1 MLLPVSSLLG
11 SERGSQSVARV
22 IQATYGRPVTIAS
35 DGLRYQLHYDAAKQ
49 TVVLKVSGGESNQQV
64 QVSANRDL
72 VALLMKYGDL
82 SLTPFQSGA
91 RHVPVLKG
99 LVPTPTPTQ
108 ILLIYEPTKASVM
121 YEPRADSQMAP
132 AMRSHPMLAAMHPI
146 DARGVGRILA
156 QQPASGLGFPPPG
169 ASPQPSPL
177 ENSDQLVRSVITS
190 VSVDQGNKK
199 MLIPDINPAMP
210 RPIAPDALPNSV
222 PITQPIAAE
231 LGLKSGQVIQAL
243 VSSAGDKMAL
253 QLNNRDIP
261 LPPGMRLPEGQVTL
275 RVAQGQ
281 QGLMLLFNQA
291 AASPASQAAAV
302 GGLSATLAEIL
313 ARPSFKSQISS
324 LFSPRTL
331 ETLLSGQGL
340 DREAVRLKNQRLD
353 SNHLNAQA
361 IARGVQ
367 FGGLNTERALLEGI
381 SLSAQTLKPWLRQ
394 LLRLLPAQLELTA
407 KISEL
412 IGDLERFQLDAVP
425 SSAGR
430 DYSGFASLLLFR
442 DQPPVELVFERFRSV
457 DDERHS
463 SWVINLHTSLEHL
476 GEIWLK
482 STFSQ
487 SNVELVMWAVEK
499 KTVDLARESSLDLQE
514 ALSELGLNMRS
525 FQILNSERTN
535 FPERS
540 MPMHSNLDLKA

>member
-1 MLLPVSSLLG
+1 MLLPVSNPLG
-11 SERGSQSVARV
+11 SEQGSQSVART
-22 IQATYGRPVTIAS
+22 IQATYGRPVTIMS
-35 DGLRYQLHYDAAKQ
+35 SGLSYQLHYDATKQ
-49 TVVLKVSGGESNQQV
+49 TVVLKVSGSESNQQV

-72 VALLMKYGDL
+72 VALLTKYGDL
-82 SLTPFQSGA
+82 SLTPVRSGA
-91 RHVPVLKG
+91 GHVPVLKG

-108 ILLIYEPTKASVM
+108 ILLLYETTKSSLTR
-121 YEPRADSQMAP
+121 ESPADGQMGP

-146 DARGVGRILA
+146 DARGVSRMLT
-156 QQPASGLGFPPPG
+156 QQPSSALGFPL

-177 ENSDQLVRSVITS
+177 ENSDQLVRSVIAS
-190 VSVDQGNKK
+190 VSAEQGNKK

-231 LGLKSGQVIQAL
+231 LGLKSGQVVQAL

-275 RVAQGQ
+275 RVAQSQ
-281 QGLMLLFNQA
+281 QGMVLLFNQA
-291 AASPASQAAAV
+291 PAAPASQAAAV

-313 ARPSFKSQISS
+313 ARPSSKSQISS
-324 LFSPRTL
+324 VFSPRTL

-340 DREAVRLKNQRLD
+340 DREAARLQNQRLD
-353 SNHLNAQA
+353 SNNLNAQA
-361 IARGVQ
+361 IARGIQ

-394 LLRLLPAQLELTA
+394 ILRLLPAQSELTTR
-407 KISEL
+407 IGEL
-412 IGDLERFQLDAVP
+412 IGDLERFQLDSVP
-425 SSAGR
+425 SSTGR
-430 DYSGFASLLLFR
+430 EYSGFASLLLFR
-442 DQPPVELVFERFRSV
+442 DQPPVELIFERFQSV
-457 DDERHS
+457 DDGRHS

-499 KTVDLARESSLDLQE
+499 KTSELAKEGSLDLQE
-514 ALSELGLNMRS
+514 AFSELGLNMLS

-540 MPMHSNLDLKA
+540 MSTHSNLDLEA

>member
-1 MLLPVSSLLG
+1 MLLPVSNPLG
-11 SERGSQSVARV
+11 SEQGSQSVART
-22 IQATYGRPVTIAS
+22 IQATYGRPVTIMS
-35 DGLRYQLHYDAAKQ
+35 SGLSYQLHYDATKQ
-49 TVVLKVSGGESNQQV
+49 TVVLKVSGSESNQQV

-72 VALLMKYGDL
+72 VALLTKYGDL
-82 SLTPFQSGA
+82 SLTPVRSGA
-91 RHVPVLKG
+91 GHVPVLKG

-108 ILLIYEPTKASVM
+108 ILLLYETTKSSVM
-121 YEPRADSQMAP
+121 RESRADGQIGP

-146 DARGVGRILA
+146 DARGVSRMLT
-156 QQPASGLGFPPPG
+156 QQPSSALGFPL

-177 ENSDQLVRSVITS
+177 ENSDQLVRSVIAS
-190 VSVDQGNKK
+190 VSAEQGNKK

-231 LGLKSGQVIQAL
+231 LGLKSGQVVQAL

-275 RVAQGQ
+275 RVAQSQ
-281 QGLMLLFNQA
+281 QGMVLLFNQTPA
-291 AASPASQAAAV
+291 APASQTAAV

-313 ARPSFKSQISS
+313 ARPSSKTQISS
-324 LFSPRTL
+324 VFSPRTL

-340 DREAVRLKNQRLD
+340 DREAARLQNQRLD
-353 SNHLNAQA
+353 SNNLNAQA
-361 IARGVQ
+361 IARGIQ

-394 LLRLLPAQLELTA
+394 ILRLLPAQSELTTR
-407 KISEL
+407 IGEL
-412 IGDLERFQLDAVP
+412 IGDLERFQLDSVP
-425 SSAGR
+425 SSTGR
-430 DYSGFASLLLFR
+430 EYSGFASLLLFR
-442 DQPPVELVFERFRSV
+442 DQPPVELVFERFKSV
-457 DDERHS
+457 DDERYS

-499 KTVDLARESSLDLQE
+499 KTSELAKEGSLDLQE
-514 ALSELGLNMRS
+514 AFSELGLNMLS

-540 MPMHSNLDLKA
+540 MSTHSNLDLEA

>member
-291 AASPASQAAAV
+291 PASPASQAVAV

-313 ARPSFKSQISS
+313 ARPSFKSQFSS

-394 LLRLLPAQLELTA
+394 LLRLLPAQSELTA

-412 IGDLERFQLDAVP
+412 IGELERFQLDAVP

>member
-1 MLLPVSSLLG
+1 MLLPVSNPLG
-11 SERGSQSVARV
+11 SEQGSQSVART
-22 IQATYGRPVTIAS
+22 IQATYGRPVTIMS
-35 DGLRYQLHYDAAKQ
+35 SGLSYQLHYDATKQ
-49 TVVLKVSGGESNQQV
+49 TVVLKVSGSESNQQV

-72 VALLMKYGDL
+72 VALLTKYGDL
-82 SLTPFQSGA
+82 SLTPVRSGA
-91 RHVPVLKG
+91 GHVPVLKG

-108 ILLIYEPTKASVM
+108 ILLLYETTKSSVM
-121 YEPRADSQMAP
+121 RESRADGQMGP

-146 DARGVGRILA
+146 DARGVSRMLT
-156 QQPASGLGFPPPG
+156 QQPSSALGFPL
-169 ASPQPSPL
+169 ASPRPSPL
-177 ENSDQLVRSVITS
+177 ENSDQLVRSVIAS
-190 VSVDQGNKK
+190 VSAEQGNKK

-231 LGLKSGQVIQAL
+231 LGLKSGQVVQAL

-281 QGLMLLFNQA
+281 QGLVLLFNQA
-291 AASPASQAAAV
+291 PATPASQAAAV

-313 ARPSFKSQISS
+313 AKPSSKSQISS
-324 LFSPRTL
+324 VFSPRTL

-340 DREAVRLKNQRLD
+340 DREAVRLQNQRLD
-353 SNHLNAQA
+353 SNNLNAQA

-394 LLRLLPAQLELTA
+394 ILRLLPAQSELTTR
-407 KISEL
+407 IGEL
-412 IGDLERFQLDAVP
+412 IGDLERFQLDSIP
-425 SSAGR
+425 SSTSR
-430 DYSGFASLLLFR
+430 EYSGFASLLLFR
-442 DQPPVELVFERFRSV
+442 DQPPVELIFERFQSV

-499 KTVDLARESSLDLQE
+499 QTAELAKEGSLDLQE
-514 ALSELGLNMRS
+514 AFAELGLTMQS

-540 MPMHSNLDLKA
+540 IPTHSNLDLEA

>member
-1 MLLPVSSLLG
+1 MLLPVSNPLG
-11 SERGSQSVARV
+11 SERGSQSVERI

-35 DGLRYQLHYDAAKQ
+35 DGLSYQLHYDVAKQ
-49 TVVLKVSGGESNQQV
+49 TAVLKVSGGESNQQV

-72 VALLMKYGDL
+72 VSLLMKYGDL
-82 SLTPFQSGA
+82 SLTPVQSGT
-91 RHVPVLKG
+91 RHAPVLKG

-108 ILLIYEPTKASVM
+108 ILLIYEASKASVIR
-121 YEPRADSQMAP
+121 EPQADSQMP
-132 AMRSHPMLAAMHPI
+132 RAMHPHPMLAAIHPI
-146 DARGVGRILA
+146 DPRGVTRILT
-156 QQPASGLGFPPPG
+156 QQPSGALGFPLPG
-169 ASPQPSPL
+169 ANPQPSPL
-177 ENSDQLVRSVITS
+177 ENSVQLVRSVIAS
-190 VSVDQGNKK
+190 VSAVQGNKK

-210 RPIAPDALPNSV
+210 RPMAPDALPNSV

-253 QLNNRDIP
+253 QLNNREIP
-261 LPPGMRLPEGQVTL
+261 LPSGMRLPEGQVTL
-275 RVAQGQ
+275 RVAQSQ
-281 QGLMLLFNQA
+281 QGLVLLFNQA
-291 AASPASQAAAV
+291 PSAPASQAAAV

-313 ARPSFKSQISS
+313 ARPSSKSQISS
-324 LFSPRTL
+324 LFSPRML
-331 ETLLSGQGL
+331 ETLLSGQDL
-340 DREAVRLKNQRLD
+340 DREAVRLQNQRLD
-353 SNHLNAQA
+353 SNNLNAQA

-394 LLRLLPAQLELTA
+394 ILRLLPAQSELTA
-407 KISEL
+407 RIGEL
-412 IGDLERFQLDAVP
+412 IGDLERFQLDSVP
-425 SSAGR
+425 SSTSR
-430 DYSGFASLLLFR
+430 EYSGFASLLLFR
-442 DQPPVELVFERFRSV
+442 DQPPVELIFERFQSV
-457 DDERHS
+457 DDTRHS

-499 KTVDLARESSLDLQE
+499 KTAELAKEGSLDLQE
-514 ALSELGLNMRS
+514 AFSELGLTMQS

-540 MPMHSNLDLKA
+540 IPTHSNLDLEA

>member
-49 TVVLKVSGGESNQQV
+49 AVVLKVSGGESNQQV

-291 AASPASQAAAV
+291 PASPASQAAAV

-381 SLSAQTLKPWLRQ
+381 SLSVQTLKPWLRQ
-394 LLRLLPAQLELTA
+394 LLRLLPAQSELTA

>member
-1 MLLPVSSLLG
+1 M
-11 SERGSQSVARV
+11 
-22 IQATYGRPVTIAS
+22 TIAS
-35 DGLRYQLHYDAAKQ
+35 GGLSYQLHYDAAKQ
-49 TVVLKVSGGESNQQV
+49 VVVLKVSGGESNQQV

-82 SLTPFQSGA
+82 SLTPVQSGA
-91 RHVPVLKG
+91 RDVPVLRG

-108 ILLIYEPTKASVM
+108 ILLIYETTKASVIR
-121 YEPRADSQMAP
+121 EPRADSHMAP
-132 AMRSHPMLAAMHPI
+132 AMRPHPMLAAMHPI
-146 DARGVGRILA
+146 DARGVSRILT
-156 QQPASGLGFPPPG
+156 QQPLSALGFPLSG

-177 ENSDQLVRSVITS
+177 ENSDQLVRSVIAS
-190 VSVDQGNKK
+190 VSAEQGNKK

-231 LGLKSGQVIQAL
+231 LSLKSGQVVQAL

-281 QGLMLLFNQA
+281 QGLVLLFNQA
-291 AASPASQAAAV
+291 PAAPASQAAAV

-313 ARPSFKSQISS
+313 AKPSLKYQIST

-331 ETLLSGQGL
+331 EALLSRQDL
-340 DREAVRLKNQRLD
+340 DREAARLQNQRLD
-353 SNHLNAQA
+353 SNNLNAQA

-394 LLRLLPAQLELTA
+394 ILRLLPAQSELTTR
-407 KISEL
+407 IGEL
-412 IGDLERFQLDAVP
+412 IGDLERFQLDSIP
-425 SSAGR
+425 SSTSR
-430 DYSGFASLLLFR
+430 EYSGFASLLLFR
-442 DQPPVELVFERFRSV
+442 DQPPVELIFERFQSV

-499 KTVDLARESSLDLQE
+499 KTAELAKEGSLDLQE
-514 ALSELGLNMRS
+514 AFSELGLTMQS

-540 MPMHSNLDLKA
+540 IPTHSNLDLEA

>member
-1 MLLPVSSLLG
+1 MLLPVSNPLG
-11 SERGSQSVARV
+11 SEQGSQSVART
-22 IQATYGRPVTIAS
+22 IQATYGRPVTIMS
-35 DGLRYQLHYDAAKQ
+35 SGLSYQLHYDAAKQ
-49 TVVLKVSGGESNQQV
+49 TVVLKVSGSESNQQV

-72 VALLMKYGDL
+72 VALLTKYGDL
-82 SLTPFQSGA
+82 SLTPVRSGA
-91 RHVPVLKG
+91 GHVPVLKG

-108 ILLIYEPTKASVM
+108 ILLLYETTKSSLTR
-121 YEPRADSQMAP
+121 ESPADGQMGP

-146 DARGVGRILA
+146 DARGVSRMLT
-156 QQPASGLGFPPPG
+156 QQPSSALGFPL

-177 ENSDQLVRSVITS
+177 ENSDQLVRSVIAS
-190 VSVDQGNKK
+190 VSAEQGNKK

-231 LGLKSGQVIQAL
+231 LGLKSGQVVQAL

-275 RVAQGQ
+275 RVAQSQ
-281 QGLMLLFNQA
+281 QGMVLLFNQA
-291 AASPASQAAAV
+291 PSAPASQAAAV

-313 ARPSFKSQISS
+313 ARPSSKSQISS
-324 LFSPRTL
+324 VFSPRTL

-340 DREAVRLKNQRLD
+340 DREAARLQNQRLD
-353 SNHLNAQA
+353 SNNLNAQA
-361 IARGVQ
+361 IARGIQ

-394 LLRLLPAQLELTA
+394 ILRLLPAQSELTTR
-407 KISEL
+407 IGEL
-412 IGDLERFQLDAVP
+412 IGDLERFQLDSVP
-425 SSAGR
+425 SSTGR
-430 DYSGFASLLLFR
+430 EYSGFASLLLFR
-442 DQPPVELVFERFRSV
+442 DQPPVELIFERFQSV
-457 DDERHS
+457 DDGRHS

-499 KTVDLARESSLDLQE
+499 KTAELAKEGSLDLQE
-514 ALSELGLNMRS
+514 AFSELGLNMLS

-540 MPMHSNLDLKA
+540 MSTHSNLDLEA

>member
-64 QVSANRDL
+64 PVSANRDL

-291 AASPASQAAAV
+291 PASPASQAAAV

-394 LLRLLPAQLELTA
+394 LLRLLPAQSELTA

-412 IGDLERFQLDAVP
+412 IGELERFQLDAVP

>member
-1 MLLPVSSLLG
+1 MLLPVSNPLG
-11 SERGSQSVARV
+11 SEQGSQSVART
-22 IQATYGRPVTIAS
+22 IQATYGRPVTIMS
-35 DGLRYQLHYDAAKQ
+35 SGLSYQLHYDAAKQ
-49 TVVLKVSGGESNQQV
+49 TVVLKVSGSESNQQV

-72 VALLMKYGDL
+72 VALLTKYGDL
-82 SLTPFQSGA
+82 SLTPVRSGA
-91 RHVPVLKG
+91 GHVPVLKG

-108 ILLIYEPTKASVM
+108 ILLLYETTKSSVM
-121 YEPRADSQMAP
+121 RESRADGQMGP

-146 DARGVGRILA
+146 DARGVSRMLT
-156 QQPASGLGFPPPG
+156 QQPSSALGFPL

-177 ENSDQLVRSVITS
+177 ENSDQLVRSVIAS
-190 VSVDQGNKK
+190 VSAEQGNKK

-231 LGLKSGQVIQAL
+231 LGLKSGQVVQAL

-281 QGLMLLFNQA
+281 QGLVLLFNQA
-291 AASPASQAAAV
+291 PATPASQAAAV

-313 ARPSFKSQISS
+313 AKPSSKSQISS
-324 LFSPRTL
+324 VFSPRTL

-340 DREAVRLKNQRLD
+340 DREAVRLQNQRLD
-353 SNHLNAQA
+353 SNNLNAQA

-394 LLRLLPAQLELTA
+394 ILRLLPAQSELTTR
-407 KISEL
+407 IGEL
-412 IGDLERFQLDAVP
+412 IGDLERFQLDSIP
-425 SSAGR
+425 SSTSR
-430 DYSGFASLLLFR
+430 EYSGFASLLLFR
-442 DQPPVELVFERFRSV
+442 DQPPVELIFERFQSV

-499 KTVDLARESSLDLQE
+499 KTAELAKEGSLDLQE
-514 ALSELGLNMRS
+514 AFSELGLTMQS

-540 MPMHSNLDLKA
+540 IPTHSNLDLEA

>member
-1 MLLPVSSLLG
+1 
-11 SERGSQSVARV
+11 
-22 IQATYGRPVTIAS
+22 
-35 DGLRYQLHYDAAKQ
+35 
-49 TVVLKVSGGESNQQV
+49 
-64 QVSANRDL
+64 VSAE
-72 VALLMKYGDL
+72 K
-82 SLTPFQSGA
+82 
-91 RHVPVLKG
+91 
-99 LVPTPTPTQ
+99 
-108 ILLIYEPTKASVM
+108 
-121 YEPRADSQMAP
+121 
-132 AMRSHPMLAAMHPI
+132 
-146 DARGVGRILA
+146 
-156 QQPASGLGFPPPG
+156 
-169 ASPQPSPL
+169 
-177 ENSDQLVRSVITS
+177 
-190 VSVDQGNKK
+190 GNKK
-199 MLIPDINPAMP
+199 MLIPDIYPAMP
-210 RPIAPDALPNSV
+210 RPMAPDALPNSV

-231 LGLKSGQVIQAL
+231 LGLKSGQVVQAL

-281 QGLMLLFNQA
+281 QGMMLLFNQA
-291 AASPASQAAAV
+291 PAAPASQAAAV

-313 ARPSFKSQISS
+313 ARPSSKSQISS
-324 LFSPRTL
+324 VFSPRTL

-340 DREAVRLKNQRLD
+340 DREAARLQNQRLD
-353 SNHLNAQA
+353 SNNLNAQA

-394 LLRLLPAQLELTA
+394 ILRLLPAQSELTTR
-407 KISEL
+407 IGEL
-412 IGDLERFQLDAVP
+412 IGDLERFQLDAMP
-425 SSAGR
+425 SSTGR
-430 DYSGFASLLLFR
+430 EYSGFASLLLFR
-442 DQPPVELVFERFRSV
+442 DQPPVELIFERFQSV

-499 KTVDLARESSLDLQE
+499 KTAELAKEGSLDLQE
-514 ALSELGLNMRS
+514 AFSELGLTMQS

-540 MPMHSNLDLKA
+540 IPTHSNLDLEA

>member
-291 AASPASQAAAV
+291 PASPASQAAAV

-353 SNHLNAQA
+353 SNRLNAQA

-394 LLRLLPAQLELTA
+394 LLRLLPAQSELTA

>member
-1 MLLPVSSLLG
+1 MLLPVSNPLG
-11 SERGSQSVARV
+11 SEQGSQSVART
-22 IQATYGRPVTIAS
+22 IQATYGRPVTIMS
-35 DGLRYQLHYDAAKQ
+35 SGLSYQLHYDAAKQ
-49 TVVLKVSGGESNQQV
+49 TVVLKVSGSESNQQV

-72 VALLMKYGDL
+72 VALLTKYGDL
-82 SLTPFQSGA
+82 SLTPVRSGA
-91 RHVPVLKG
+91 GHVPVLKG

-108 ILLIYEPTKASVM
+108 ILLLYETTKSSVM
-121 YEPRADSQMAP
+121 RESRADGQIGP

-146 DARGVGRILA
+146 DARGVSRMLT
-156 QQPASGLGFPPPG
+156 QQPSSALGFPL

-177 ENSDQLVRSVITS
+177 ENSDQLVRSVIAS
-190 VSVDQGNKK
+190 VSAEQGNKK

-231 LGLKSGQVIQAL
+231 LGLKSGQVVQAL

-281 QGLMLLFNQA
+281 QGLVLLFNQA
-291 AASPASQAAAV
+291 PATPASQAAAV

-313 ARPSFKSQISS
+313 AKPSSKSQISS
-324 LFSPRTL
+324 VFSPRTL

-340 DREAVRLKNQRLD
+340 DREAVRLQNQRLD
-353 SNHLNAQA
+353 SNNLNAQA

-394 LLRLLPAQLELTA
+394 ILRLLPAQSELTTR
-407 KISEL
+407 IGEL
-412 IGDLERFQLDAVP
+412 IGDLERFQLDSIP
-425 SSAGR
+425 SSTSR
-430 DYSGFASLLLFR
+430 EYSGFASLLLFR
-442 DQPPVELVFERFRSV
+442 DQPPVELIFERFQSV
-457 DDERHS
+457 DNERHS

-499 KTVDLARESSLDLQE
+499 KTAELAKEGSLDLQE
-514 ALSELGLNMRS
+514 AFSELGLTMQS

-540 MPMHSNLDLKA
+540 IPTHSNLDLEA

>member
-199 MLIPDINPAMP
+199 MFIPDINPAMP

-291 AASPASQAAAV
+291 PASPASQAAAV

-394 LLRLLPAQLELTA
+394 LLRLLPAQSELTA

-412 IGDLERFQLDAVP
+412 IGELERFQLDAVP

>member
-1 MLLPVSSLLG
+1 MLLPVSNPLG
-11 SERGSQSVARV
+11 SEQGSQSVART
-22 IQATYGRPVTIAS
+22 IQATYGRPVTIMS
-35 DGLRYQLHYDAAKQ
+35 SGLSYQLHYDAAKQ
-49 TVVLKVSGGESNQQV
+49 TVVLKVSGSESNQQV

-72 VALLMKYGDL
+72 VALLTKYGDL
-82 SLTPFQSGA
+82 SLTPVRSGA
-91 RHVPVLKG
+91 GYVPVLKG

-108 ILLIYEPTKASVM
+108 ILLLYETTKSSVM
-121 YEPRADSQMAP
+121 RESRADGQIGP

-146 DARGVGRILA
+146 DARGVSRMLT
-156 QQPASGLGFPPPG
+156 QQPSSALGFPL

-177 ENSDQLVRSVITS
+177 ENSDQLVRSVIAS
-190 VSVDQGNKK
+190 VSAEQGNKK

-231 LGLKSGQVIQAL
+231 LGLKSGQVVQAL

-275 RVAQGQ
+275 RVAQSQ
-281 QGLMLLFNQA
+281 QGMVLLFNQA
-291 AASPASQAAAV
+291 PAAPASQAAAV

-313 ARPSFKSQISS
+313 ARPSSKSQISS
-324 LFSPRTL
+324 VFSPRTL

-340 DREAVRLKNQRLD
+340 DREAARLQNQRLD
-353 SNHLNAQA
+353 SNNLNAQA
-361 IARGVQ
+361 IARGIQ

-394 LLRLLPAQLELTA
+394 ILRLLPAQSELTTR
-407 KISEL
+407 IGEL
-412 IGDLERFQLDAVP
+412 IGDLERFQLDSVP
-425 SSAGR
+425 SSTGR
-430 DYSGFASLLLFR
+430 EYSGFASLLLFR
-442 DQPPVELVFERFRSV
+442 DQPPVELIFERFQSV
-457 DDERHS
+457 DDGRHS

-499 KTVDLARESSLDLQE
+499 KTAELAKEGSLDLQE
-514 ALSELGLNMRS
+514 AFSELGLNMLS

-540 MPMHSNLDLKA
+540 MSTHSNLDLEA

>member
-291 AASPASQAAAV
+291 PASPASQAAAV

-331 ETLLSGQGL
+331 ETLLSGKGL

-394 LLRLLPAQLELTA
+394 LLRLLPAQSELTA

>member
-1 MLLPVSSLLG
+1 MLLPVSNPLG
-11 SERGSQSVARV
+11 SEQGSQSVART
-22 IQATYGRPVTIAS
+22 IQATYGRPVTIMS
-35 DGLRYQLHYDAAKQ
+35 SGLSYQLHYDATKQ
-49 TVVLKVSGGESNQQV
+49 TVVLKVSGSESNQQV

-72 VALLMKYGDL
+72 VALLTKYGDL
-82 SLTPFQSGA
+82 SLTPVRSGA
-91 RHVPVLKG
+91 GHVPVLKG

-108 ILLIYEPTKASVM
+108 ILLLYETTKSSVM
-121 YEPRADSQMAP
+121 RESRADGQIGP

-146 DARGVGRILA
+146 DARGVSRMLT
-156 QQPASGLGFPPPG
+156 QQPSSALGFPL

-177 ENSDQLVRSVITS
+177 ENSDQLVRSVIAS
-190 VSVDQGNKK
+190 VSAEQGNKK

-231 LGLKSGQVIQAL
+231 LGLKSGQVVQAL

-281 QGLMLLFNQA
+281 QGMVLLFNQSPPA
-291 AASPASQAAAV
+291 PASQAAAV

-313 ARPSFKSQISS
+313 AKPSSKSQISS
-324 LFSPRTL
+324 VFSPRTL

-340 DREAVRLKNQRLD
+340 DREAVRIQNQRLD
-353 SNHLNAQA
+353 SNNLNAQA

-394 LLRLLPAQLELTA
+394 ILRLLPAQSELTTR
-407 KISEL
+407 IGEL
-412 IGDLERFQLDAVP
+412 VGDLERFQLDSIP
-425 SSAGR
+425 SSTSR
-430 DYSGFASLLLFR
+430 EYSGFASLLLFR
-442 DQPPVELVFERFRSV
+442 DQPPVELIFERFQSV

-499 KTVDLARESSLDLQE
+499 KTAELAKEGSLDLQE
-514 ALSELGLNMRS
+514 AFSELGLTMQS

-540 MPMHSNLDLKA
+540 IPTHSNLDLEA

>member
-1 MLLPVSSLLG
+1 MLLPVSNPLG
-11 SERGSQSVARV
+11 SEQGSQSVART
-22 IQATYGRPVTIAS
+22 IQATYGRPVTIMS
-35 DGLRYQLHYDAAKQ
+35 SGLSYQLHYDATKQ
-49 TVVLKVSGGESNQQV
+49 TVVLKVSGSESNQQV

-72 VALLMKYGDL
+72 VALLTKYGDL
-82 SLTPFQSGA
+82 SLTPVRSGA
-91 RHVPVLKG
+91 GHVPVLKG

-108 ILLIYEPTKASVM
+108 ILLLYETTKSSVM
-121 YEPRADSQMAP
+121 RESRADGQMGP

-146 DARGVGRILA
+146 DARGVSRMLT
-156 QQPASGLGFPPPG
+156 QQPSSALGFPL

-177 ENSDQLVRSVITS
+177 ENSDQLVRSVIAS
-190 VSVDQGNKK
+190 VSAEQGNKK

-231 LGLKSGQVIQAL
+231 LGLKSGQVVQAL

-281 QGLMLLFNQA
+281 QGLVLLFNQA
-291 AASPASQAAAV
+291 PATPASQAAAV

-313 ARPSFKSQISS
+313 AKPSSKSQISS
-324 LFSPRTL
+324 VFSPRTL

-340 DREAVRLKNQRLD
+340 DREAVRLQNQRLD
-353 SNHLNAQA
+353 SNNLNAQA

-394 LLRLLPAQLELTA
+394 ILRLLPAQSELTTR
-407 KISEL
+407 IGEL
-412 IGDLERFQLDAVP
+412 IGDLERFQLDSIP
-425 SSAGR
+425 SSTSR
-430 DYSGFASLLLFR
+430 EYSGFASLLLFR
-442 DQPPVELVFERFRSV
+442 DQPPVELIFERFQSV

-499 KTVDLARESSLDLQE
+499 KTAELAKEGSLDLQE
-514 ALSELGLNMRS
+514 AFSELGLTMQS

-540 MPMHSNLDLKA
+540 IPTHSNLDLEA

>member
-1 MLLPVSSLLG
+1 MLLPVSNPLG
-11 SERGSQSVARV
+11 SEQGSQSVART
-22 IQATYGRPVTIAS
+22 IQATYGRPVTIMS
-35 DGLRYQLHYDAAKQ
+35 SGLSYQLHYDATKQ
-49 TVVLKVSGGESNQQV
+49 TVVLKVSGSESNQQV

-72 VALLMKYGDL
+72 VALLTKYGDL
-82 SLTPFQSGA
+82 SLTPVRSGA
-91 RHVPVLKG
+91 GHVPVLKG

-108 ILLIYEPTKASVM
+108 ILLLYETTKSSLTR
-121 YEPRADSQMAP
+121 ESPADGQMGP

-146 DARGVGRILA
+146 DARGVSRMLT
-156 QQPASGLGFPPPG
+156 QQPSSALGFPL

-177 ENSDQLVRSVITS
+177 ENSDQLVRSVIAS
-190 VSVDQGNKK
+190 VSAEQGNKK

-231 LGLKSGQVIQAL
+231 LGLKSGQVVQAL

-275 RVAQGQ
+275 RVAQSQ
-281 QGLMLLFNQA
+281 QGMVLLFNQA
-291 AASPASQAAAV
+291 PAAPASQAAAV

-313 ARPSFKSQISS
+313 ARPSSKSQISS
-324 LFSPRTL
+324 VFSPRTL

-340 DREAVRLKNQRLD
+340 DREAVRLQNQRLD
-353 SNHLNAQA
+353 SNNLNAQA
-361 IARGVQ
+361 IARGIQ

-394 LLRLLPAQLELTA
+394 ILRLLPAQSELTTR
-407 KISEL
+407 IGEL
-412 IGDLERFQLDAVP
+412 IGDLERFQLDSVP
-425 SSAGR
+425 SSTGR
-430 DYSGFASLLLFR
+430 EYSGFASLLLFR
-442 DQPPVELVFERFRSV
+442 DQPPVELVFERFKSV
-457 DDERHS
+457 DDERYS

-499 KTVDLARESSLDLQE
+499 KTAELAKEGSLDLQE
-514 ALSELGLNMRS
+514 AFSELGLNMLS

-540 MPMHSNLDLKA
+540 MSTHSNLDLEA

>member
-1 MLLPVSSLLG
+1 MLLPVSNPLG
-11 SERGSQSVARV
+11 SEQGSQSVERI

-35 DGLRYQLHYDAAKQ
+35 GGQSYQLHYDAAKQ

-82 SLTPFQSGA
+82 SLTPVQSGA
-91 RHVPVLKG
+91 RDVPVLRG

-108 ILLIYEPTKASVM
+108 ILLIYETTKGSAIR
-121 YEPRADSQMAP
+121 EPRADSHMAP

-146 DARGVGRILA
+146 DARGVSRILT
-156 QQPASGLGFPPPG
+156 QQPLSALGFPLSG

-177 ENSDQLVRSVITS
+177 ENSDQLVRSVIAS
-190 VSVDQGNKK
+190 VSAEQGNKK

-231 LGLKSGQVIQAL
+231 LSLKSGQVVQAL

-281 QGLMLLFNQA
+281 QGLVLLFNQA
-291 AASPASQAAAV
+291 PAAPASQAAAV

-313 ARPSFKSQISS
+313 AKPSLKYQIST

-331 ETLLSGQGL
+331 EALLSRQGL
-340 DREAVRLKNQRLD
+340 DREAARLQNQRLD
-353 SNHLNAQA
+353 SNNLNAQS
-361 IARGVQ
+361 IARGIQ

-394 LLRLLPAQLELTA
+394 MLRLLPAQSELTT
-407 KISEL
+407 KIGEL
-412 IGDLERFQLDAVP
+412 VGELERFQLDSLP
-425 SSAGR
+425 SSSGR
-430 DYSGFASLLLFR
+430 DHSGFASLLLFR
-442 DQPPVELVFERFRSV
+442 DQPPVELIFERFQSV

-499 KTVDLARESSLDLQE
+499 KTAELAKEGSLDLQE
-514 ALSELGLNMRS
+514 AFSELGLTMQS

-540 MPMHSNLDLKA
+540 IPTHSNLDLEA

>member
-291 AASPASQAAAV
+291 PASPASQAAAV

-331 ETLLSGQGL
+331 ETLLSGKGL

-394 LLRLLPAQLELTA
+394 LLRLLPAQSELTA

-412 IGDLERFQLDAVP
+412 IGELERFQLDAVP

>member
-1 MLLPVSSLLG
+1 MLLPVSNPLG
-11 SERGSQSVARV
+11 SERGSQSVERI

-35 DGLRYQLHYDAAKQ
+35 DGLNYQLHYDAAKQ
-49 TVVLKVSGGESNQQV
+49 NLVLKVSGGESNQQV
-64 QVSANRDL
+64 LVSANRDL

-82 SLTPFQSGA
+82 SLTPLQSGA
-91 RHVPVLKG
+91 RHAPVLKG

-108 ILLIYEPTKASVM
+108 ILLLYETTKASVVR
-121 YEPRADSQMAP
+121 EPRADGQIPP
-132 AMRSHPMLAAMHPI
+132 AIRPHPMLAAMHPI
-146 DARGVGRILA
+146 DARGVSRMLT
-156 QQPASGLGFPPPG
+156 QQPSSALSFPLPG

-177 ENSDQLVRSVITS
+177 ENSDQLVRSVIAS
-190 VSVDQGNKK
+190 VSAEQGNKK

-231 LGLKSGQVIQAL
+231 LGLKSGQVVQAL

-253 QLNNRDIP
+253 QLNNREIP

-281 QGLMLLFNQA
+281 QGMMLLFNQA
-291 AASPASQAAAV
+291 PAAPASQAAAV

-313 ARPSFKSQISS
+313 ARPSSKSQISS
-324 LFSPRTL
+324 VFSPRTL
-331 ETLLSGQGL
+331 EALLSGQGL
-340 DREAVRLKNQRLD
+340 DREAARLQNQRLD
-353 SNHLNAQA
+353 SNQLNAQA

-394 LLRLLPAQLELTA
+394 ILRLLPAQSDLTT
-407 KISEL
+407 KIGEL
-412 IGDLERFQLDAVP
+412 IGDLERFQLDSVP
-425 SSAGR
+425 SSTSR
-430 DYSGFASLLLFR
+430 EYSGFASLLLFR
-442 DQPPVELVFERFRSV
+442 DQPPVELIFERFQSV
-457 DDERHS
+457 DDEKHS

-487 SNVELVMWAVEK
+487 SNVELVMWAVER
-499 KTVDLARESSLDLQE
+499 KTAELAKEGSLDLQE
-514 ALSELGLNMRS
+514 AFSELGLTMQS

-540 MPMHSNLDLKA
+540 IPTHSNLDLEA

>member
-291 AASPASQAAAV
+291 PASPASQAAAV

-394 LLRLLPAQLELTA
+394 LLRLLPAQSELTA

-412 IGDLERFQLDAVP
+412 IGELERFQLDAVP

>member
-1 MLLPVSSLLG
+1 
-11 SERGSQSVARV
+11 
-22 IQATYGRPVTIAS
+22 
-35 DGLRYQLHYDAAKQ
+35 
-49 TVVLKVSGGESNQQV
+49 
-64 QVSANRDL
+64 
-72 VALLMKYGDL
+72 
-82 SLTPFQSGA
+82 
-91 RHVPVLKG
+91 
-99 LVPTPTPTQ
+99 
-108 ILLIYEPTKASVM
+108 
-121 YEPRADSQMAP
+121 
-132 AMRSHPMLAAMHPI
+132 MHPI
-146 DARGVGRILA
+146 DARGVSRMLT
-156 QQPASGLGFPPPG
+156 QQPSSALGFPLPG

-177 ENSDQLVRSVITS
+177 ENSDQLVRSVIAS
-190 VSVDQGNKK
+190 VSAEQGNKK

-231 LGLKSGQVIQAL
+231 LGLKSGQVVQAL

-291 AASPASQAAAV
+291 PASPASQAAAV

-394 LLRLLPAQLELTA
+394 LLRLLPAQSELTA

>member
-49 TVVLKVSGGESNQQV
+49 AVVLKVSGGESNQQV

-291 AASPASQAAAV
+291 PASPASQAAAV

-394 LLRLLPAQLELTA
+394 LLRLLPAQSELTA

-412 IGDLERFQLDAVP
+412 IGELERFQLDAVP

>member
-1 MLLPVSSLLG
+1 MLLPVSNPLG
-11 SERGSQSVARV
+11 SEQGSQSVERI

-35 DGLRYQLHYDAAKQ
+35 DGLSYQLHYDVAKQ
-49 TVVLKVSGGESNQQV
+49 TAVLKVSGGESNQQV

-72 VALLMKYGDL
+72 VSLLIKYGDL
-82 SLTPFQSGA
+82 SLTPVQSGT
-91 RHVPVLKG
+91 RHAPVLKG

-108 ILLIYEPTKASVM
+108 ILLIYEASKASVIR
-121 YEPRADSQMAP
+121 EPQADSQMP
-132 AMRSHPMLAAMHPI
+132 RAMHPHPMLAAIHPI
-146 DARGVGRILA
+146 DPRGVTRILT
-156 QQPASGLGFPPPG
+156 QQPSGALGFPLPG
-169 ASPQPSPL
+169 ANPQPSPL
-177 ENSDQLVRSVITS
+177 ENSVQLVRSVIAS
-190 VSVDQGNKK
+190 VSAVQGNKK

-210 RPIAPDALPNSV
+210 RPMAPDALPNSV

-253 QLNNRDIP
+253 QLNNREIP
-261 LPPGMRLPEGQVTL
+261 LPSGMRLPEGQVTL
-275 RVAQGQ
+275 RVAQSQ
-281 QGLMLLFNQA
+281 QGLVLLFNQTPSA
-291 AASPASQAAAV
+291 PASQAAAV

-313 ARPSFKSQISS
+313 ARPSSKSQISS
-324 LFSPRTL
+324 VFSPRML

-340 DREAVRLKNQRLD
+340 DREAVRLQNQRLD
-353 SNHLNAQA
+353 SNNLNAQA
-361 IARGVQ
+361 IVRGVQ

-394 LLRLLPAQLELTA
+394 ILRLLPAQSELTA
-407 KISEL
+407 RIGEL
-412 IGDLERFQLDAVP
+412 IGDLERFQLDSVP
-425 SSAGR
+425 SSTSR
-430 DYSGFASLLLFR
+430 EYSGFASLLLFR
-442 DQPPVELVFERFRSV
+442 DQPPVELIFERFQSV
-457 DDERHS
+457 DDTRHS

-499 KTVDLARESSLDLQE
+499 KTAELAKEGSLDLQE
-514 ALSELGLNMRS
+514 AFSELGLTMQS

-540 MPMHSNLDLKA
+540 IPTHSNLDLEA

>member
-82 SLTPFQSGA
+82 SLTPVQSGA

-199 MLIPDINPAMP
+199 MLIPDINPAMS

-291 AASPASQAAAV
+291 PASPASQAAAV

-313 ARPSFKSQISS
+313 ARPSFKSQFSS

-394 LLRLLPAQLELTA
+394 LLRLLPAQSELTA

>member
-1 MLLPVSSLLG
+1 MLLPVSNPLG
-11 SERGSQSVARV
+11 SEQGSQSVART
-22 IQATYGRPVTIAS
+22 IQATYGRPVTIMS
-35 DGLRYQLHYDAAKQ
+35 SGLSYQLHYDATKQ
-49 TVVLKVSGGESNQQV
+49 TVVLKVSGSESNQQV

-72 VALLMKYGDL
+72 VALLTKYGDL
-82 SLTPFQSGA
+82 SLTPVRSGA
-91 RHVPVLKG
+91 GHVPVLKG

-108 ILLIYEPTKASVM
+108 ILLLYETTKSSVM
-121 YEPRADSQMAP
+121 RESRADGQMGP

-146 DARGVGRILA
+146 DARGVSRMLT
-156 QQPASGLGFPPPG
+156 QQPSSALGFPL

-177 ENSDQLVRSVITS
+177 ENSDQLVRSVIAS
-190 VSVDQGNKK
+190 VSAEQGNKK

-231 LGLKSGQVIQAL
+231 LGLKSGQVVQAL

-281 QGLMLLFNQA
+281 QGLVLLFNQA
-291 AASPASQAAAV
+291 PATPASQAAAV

-313 ARPSFKSQISS
+313 AKPSSKSQISS
-324 LFSPRTL
+324 VFSPRTL

-340 DREAVRLKNQRLD
+340 DREAVRLQNQRLD
-353 SNHLNAQA
+353 SNNLNAQA
-361 IARGVQ
+361 IARGIQ

-394 LLRLLPAQLELTA
+394 ILRLLPAQSELTTR
-407 KISEL
+407 IGEL
-412 IGDLERFQLDAVP
+412 IGDLERFQLDSIP
-425 SSAGR
+425 SSTSR
-430 DYSGFASLLLFR
+430 EYSGFASLLLFR
-442 DQPPVELVFERFRSV
+442 DQPPVELIFERFQSV

-499 KTVDLARESSLDLQE
+499 KTAELAKEGSLDLQE
-514 ALSELGLNMRS
+514 AFSELGLTMQS

-540 MPMHSNLDLKA
+540 IPTHSNLDLEA